1 MSTRPTSL
9 NDQDQSEQ
17 SVLPDAQDILD
28 KATIGIFKTTLEGRF
43 IYANRA
49 LAEIFGYSSPRDLIA
64 SVTDIATQLFADPVQ
79 WEEVRHLLDL
89 HGIVKNY
96 ECRQI
101 RRDGTVFWASG
112 SIQAVTDAKGKA
124 SHFQGFVS
132 DISDRKLAQDQWQ
145 STFEALP
152 DLIALVDNDHRIL
165 RVNNA
170 MAEHLGLQPREI
182 EGRFCYEVVH
192 GLSAPPDFCPHSRT
206 LRSRN
211 EENAEVFEERLHGYF
226 NVTTTPFRDAGGFI
240 LGSVHVARD
249 ITIQKHK
256 HDVMQ
261 QAIEES
267 RRSEAHLSSMFESAR
282 AILTTKDFPSAA
294 RHIFDSVSSLIGSS
308 AGYVALLADDGRENE
323 LVFLESGGRPCY
335 VDPALPMPIRG
346 LRAQSYSLNA
356 VVFENDFMNSQWM
369 DFMPPGHVQLDN
381 VLFAPLVLDEKT
393 VGIIGLANKPGG
405 FTEKDANA
413 AKSFGDLAAIAL
425 RNSRNLEKLAENEQS
440 LNYRLD
446 LQRLLMD
453 LAMDFLNVP
462 TDNLNQATDR
472 ALMRLGQFTGTDRV
486 YIFYYDYENHVMTNT
501 HEWCAPG
508 IEPQIDNLQKI
519 PLALNPEHVR
529 MHNEGRPFYLPDVSK
544 LDNNDPFRLHLEFQD
559 IQSLLAIPLMGPE
572 GCLGFVGLDSV
583 RSTRTWSDSEINLFA
598 LLAKLLVNAQL
609 RQSREQ
615 DLKDAMEQAEI
626 ATQAKSEFLAN
637 MSHEIRTPMNG
648 VIGMTDL
655 LMDTELRPEQRSLA
669 ESIQSSGEALLAL
682 INDILDFSKIEAGRL
697 ELESVDFNLRYLLE
711 DLASLMAVRA
721 DEKGLELIC
730 LPDPD
735 VPAQVQGDPG
745 RLRQIL
751 TNLVGNAIKFTHQGE
766 VVVRVQRSEVSADDV
781 LLLFTVQDTGIGVP
795 EDKIDLLFNK
805 FSQVDAS
812 TTRKFGGT
820 GLGLAISRQLA
831 EMMGGEVG
839 VQSEYGRGCKFWFT
853 ARLTLQK
860 KQEEPLPALPQDLQG
875 EHILI
880 VDDNE
885 TNLEILKKQLE
896 AWGVQVEQASEGHE
910 ALLILDRVYSE
921 GNSFAMAIL
930 DMHMPGMDGAEL
942 GRLIRNTDILK
953 DLPLVM
959 LTSLGRPGDAKIF
972 EEQGFNAYLNKPVRQ
987 SELFDT
993 LLTVLS
999 SAGKAPGH
1007 SIITRHQAREIKR
1020 QQSELIKFKGHVL
1033 VAEDNPVNQ
1042 KVAVGLLNKMG
1053 LSADIVDT
1061 GLKAVEA
1068 LQNQSYDLVLM
1079 DVQMPEMDGL
1089 EATRRIR
1096 AAEDRN
1102 QRSEVR
1108 NQISEERNQS
1118 TGDRRWESQ
1127 PLNPSTPEYH
1137 NPSIPKSFNPKIP
1150 QSLNPKIP
1158 IIAMTA
1164 GAMHQ
1169 DRERCLD
1176 AGMDDYVTKPVNP
1189 GQLATVLSRWLKKE
1203 NSFIPQQYGSIDNS
1217 ACHFQKA
1224 SNPSNP
1230 PFDYKSLLDRLEQ
1243 DHELAREIANMY
1255 LQDIPA
1261 KIEELQ
1267 KALEDKAVQKVL
1279 RAAHSIKGNSANT
1292 GCMAISAIAEMMES
1306 LAQSGELDKV
1316 ANLMPELKRQFEI
1329 CKTEIEKIQDT

>member
-1 MSTRPTSL
+1 
-9 NDQDQSEQ
+9 
-17 SVLPDAQDILD
+17 
-28 KATIGIFKTTLEGRF
+28 
-43 IYANRA
+43 
-49 LAEIFGYSSPRDLIA
+49 
-64 SVTDIATQLFADPVQ
+64 
-79 WEEVRHLLDL
+79 
-89 HGIVKNY
+89 
-96 ECRQI
+96 
-101 RRDGTVFWASG
+101 
-112 SIQAVTDAKGKA
+112 
-124 SHFQGFVS
+124 
-132 DISDRKLAQDQWQ
+132 
-145 STFEALP
+145 
-152 DLIALVDNDHRIL
+152 
-165 RVNNA
+165 
-170 MAEHLGLQPREI
+170 
-182 EGRFCYEVVH
+182 
-192 GLSAPPDFCPHSRT
+192 
-206 LRSRN
+206 
-211 EENAEVFEERLHGYF
+211 
-226 NVTTTPFRDAGGFI
+226 
-240 LGSVHVARD
+240 
-249 ITIQKHK
+249 
-256 HDVMQ
+256 
-261 QAIEES
+261 
-267 RRSEAHLSSMFESAR
+267 
-282 AILTTKDFPSAA
+282 
-294 RHIFDSVSSLIGSS
+294 
-308 AGYVALLADDGRENE
+308 
-323 LVFLESGGRPCY
+323 
-335 VDPALPMPIRG
+335 
-346 LRAQSYSLNA
+346 
-356 VVFENDFMNSQWM
+356 
-369 DFMPPGHVQLDN
+369 
-381 VLFAPLVLDEKT
+381 
-393 VGIIGLANKPGG
+393 
-405 FTEKDANA
+405 
-413 AKSFGDLAAIAL
+413 
-425 RNSRNLEKLAENEQS
+425 
-440 LNYRLD
+440 
-446 LQRLLMD
+446 
-453 LAMDFLNVP
+453 
-462 TDNLNQATDR
+462 
-472 ALMRLGQFTGTDRV
+472 
-486 YIFYYDYENHVMTNT
+486 
-501 HEWCAPG
+501 
-508 IEPQIDNLQKI
+508 
-519 PLALNPEHVR
+519 
-529 MHNEGRPFYLPDVSK
+529 
-544 LDNNDPFRLHLEFQD
+544 
-559 IQSLLAIPLMGPE
+559 
-572 GCLGFVGLDSV
+572 
-583 RSTRTWSDSEINLFA
+583 
-598 LLAKLLVNAQL
+598 
-609 RQSREQ
+609 
-615 DLKDAMEQAEI
+615 
-626 ATQAKSEFLAN
+626 
-637 MSHEIRTPMNG
+637 
-648 VIGMTDL
+648 
-655 LMDTELRPEQRSLA
+655 
-669 ESIQSSGEALLAL
+669 
-682 INDILDFSKIEAGRL
+682 
-697 ELESVDFNLRYLLE
+697 
-711 DLASLMAVRA
+711 
-721 DEKGLELIC
+721 
-730 LPDPD
+730 
-735 VPAQVQGDPG
+735 
-745 RLRQIL
+745 
-751 TNLVGNAIKFTHQGE
+751 
-766 VVVRVQRSEVSADDV
+766 
-781 LLLFTVQDTGIGVP
+781 
-795 EDKIDLLFNK
+795 
-805 FSQVDAS
+805 
-812 TTRKFGGT
+812 
-820 GLGLAISRQLA
+820 
-831 EMMGGEVG
+831 
-839 VQSEYGRGCKFWFT
+839 
-853 ARLTLQK
+853 
-860 KQEEPLPALPQDLQG
+860 
-875 EHILI
+875 
-880 VDDNE
+880 
-885 TNLEILKKQLE
+885 
-896 AWGVQVEQASEGHE
+896 GVQVEQASEGHE